1 MILDEIVKNT
11 REELVARKKARPLE
25 TLKAEARSLPAGA
38 GSRFLKALEAA
49 PFAVIS
55 EIKRRSPS
63 KGVLR
68 EDFDPVA
75 IARDYEAGGA
85 AALSVLTDEKFFG
98 GSSDA
103 LEKVRR
109 AVKLPL
115 LRKDFVVD
123 EYHVWESKLLG
134 ADAVLLIADILS
146 EKEIADFQ
154 SLASSLGMD
163 ALVEVHSQKDL
174 EKALTA
180 KPRLLGIN
188 NRDLHTFWTD
198 LKVTERLSR
207 EVPKGVFLVSESGIQ
222 KHEDLLYLKGLGVR
236 AALVGES
243 LMREPSPGAALS
255 ALLGDFRAR

>member
-1 MILDEIVKNT
+1 MILDDIVKNT
-11 REELVARKKARPLE
+11 REELAARKKTRPLE
-25 TLKAEARSLPAGA
+25 TLKAEVRSLEPRTDV
-38 GSRFLKALEAA
+38 RFLKALQAS
-49 PFAVIS
+49 PFAIIA

-75 IARDYEAGGA
+75 IAKEYEANGA

-98 GSSDA
+98 GCSDY
-103 LEKVRR
+103 LEKVRK

-123 EYHVWESKLLG
+123 EYHIWESRLLG

-146 EKEIADFQ
+146 AREIADFQ

-174 EKALTA
+174 EKALSA

-188 NRDLHTFWTD
+188 NRDLHSFNLTLDTT
-198 LKVTERLSR
+198 LGLLPK
-207 EVPKGVFLVSESGIQ
+207 VPKDKLLVTESGI
-222 KHEDLLYLKGLGVR
+222 LAR
-236 AALVGES
+236 ADVELMRSHQIHAFLVGEAF
-243 LMREPSPGAALS
+243 MRAQNPGEELAKL
-255 ALLGDFRAR
+255 FF